1 MYLAIT
7 LLYSLDFVAVK
18 LHRKAVEVVVV
29 VAEEVGVGLE
39 EGNLKVEYD
48 KCFTVSFK
56 K

>member
-18 LHRKAVEVVVV
+18 LHRKAVEVVV